1 MGTAITIIE
10 PDSKN
15 TNSNSNEEGGFG
27 SLETAKGH
35 LPLRSIDVETKI
47 SGVVA
52 RTTLKQVFVNTYE
65 EPLEATYIFPLP
77 PRAAVSHFELRVAG
91 RAVVGELQERGQ
103 ARATYNAAI
112 ASGHRAAIA
121 EEERPDVFTMR
132 VGNLPP
138 GEEAEV
144 ELVLTAPLE
153 VIAGEVTYR
162 FPLVVAPRYIPGVP
176 LGGKDV
182 GAGIAADT
190 DAVPDASRISPPVML
205 PNYPNPVQL
214 SLAVDI
220 DTGGL
225 SMENL
230 RSTLHSV
237 LVESSRERAHI
248 KVQPGERVNRD
259 FILRWDVSSD
269 AIGTACLAS
278 PSPKAGSP
286 SVFQLTLVPPA
297 DVAKQ
302 QRPRDVVF
310 VLDRSGSMS
319 GWKMVAARRA
329 LGRMLDTLSPQ
340 DRFNVLSFDDR
351 IEPLPGHGSSALV
364 EATNRNR
371 FRAIE
376 HLSGVDARGGT
387 EMARPL
393 LEAADALSG
402 GYQDRDRW
410 IVLVTDGQVGNEDQ
424 ILRDLSSKIKNV
436 RIFTVGIDRAV
447 NEGFLR
453 RLSELGGGGT
463 ELVESE
469 DRLDEVM
476 DRVHRSIDSP
486 VLTEL
491 SIELEGGDIDATEI
505 VPGRIAGLFAGAPLI
520 LSGRIDGE
528 LDKDATLIVRGANA
542 LGDSWSTRVPV
553 QQVENEAIGVL
564 WARQRLRELE
574 DRYTIGRGNANAIEK
589 EIIDVSLAY
598 NVLCRFTAFVA
609 VDKAEVIENHEDMR
623 EVTQPVET
631 PEGWDGASASTSFDL
646 EDDED
651 DAFGDFEVEREVRR
665 DKGGQVLGRIDL
677 DMLQDRLEGR
687 ANRGGKAKAR
697 KRMAKDSKPGAPMPA
712 PKMEA
717 PAELQAMPEPE
728 PMEEAT
734 RSLSVSEVM
743 SELAPG
749 GAFDAFAPMDPASDA
764 PVTTSAAPLGG
775 MQLGSASSS
784 MGAGGG
790 GNYGAPSN
798 APMAPSPAPP
808 VSPARHAPRPQ
819 APVATGHRSGGHA
832 RTQTG
837 VVKGNMVDLAPEQAK
852 GLVSTLAVDVWGVGL
867 VLYAALHNSRLFK
880 GSSDFDT
887 LTKII
892 AANLPTELAPSSMSP
907 EDAAKLDGILRG
919 ALLAQPEAR
928 PMMHT
933 LAEALEAML
942 EDADAAKAA
951 LAALVASAKGFD
963 VDENVAKPT
972 LDNERFELAGLLTH
986 TGRCALWLARDTQ
999 RDVDV
1004 LVKILHP
1011 HLASDADEV
1020 SHFIEVVSPSFDG
1033 TPTAVT
1039 TGWVEQDGSG
1049 AERQPYAVL
1058 EYTEGVDLGQLLKS
1072 HGALDP
1078 QVAVYIAARV
1088 ARTLSDC
1095 HALILDGG
1103 AHGLL
1108 HGSIK
1113 PGHVL
1118 LAEDGSVAIL
1128 DFGGGV
1134 DTSNAKKKAR
1144 ARESYTWP
1152 GSSAS
1157 ASAPNTRV
1165 LERDTPEEPKKQ
1177 GFFGKLATM
1186 IRGESKTE
1194 DAPEEKDSGRRDF
1207 WK

>member
-10 PDSKN
+10 PDN
-15 TNSNSNEEGGFG
+15 TTRTPDEDESFG

-35 LPLRSIDVETKI
+35 LPLRSIDVQTRV

-52 RTTLKQVFVNTYE
+52 RTTLKQVFVNTHK

-144 ELVLTAPLE
+144 ELVMTAPLE

-162 FPLVVAPRYIPGVP
+162 FPLVVAPRYMPGVP
-176 LGGKDV
+176 LGGEDV
-182 GAGIAADT
+182 GSGIAPDT

-214 SLAVDI
+214 SLSVDI

-225 SMENL
+225 ALENL

-248 KVQPGERVNRD
+248 QVQPGERVNRD

-269 AIGTACLAS
+269 TIGTACLAS
-278 PSPKAGSP
+278 PSPKQGSP

-297 DVAKQ
+297 DVAKA

-351 IEPLPGHGSSALV
+351 IDPLPGHTASALV

-371 FRAIE
+371 YRAIE
-376 HLSGVDARGGT
+376 HLSSVDARGGT

-393 LEAADALSG
+393 LLAANALSG

-424 ILRDLSSKIKNV
+424 ILRDLASLIKNV

-447 NEGFLR
+447 NESFLR

-505 VPGRIAGLFAGAPLI
+505 VPGRVAGLFAGAPLI
-520 LSGRIDGE
+520 LSGRIKGG
-528 LDKDATLIVRGANA
+528 LAKNTTLIVRGANA

-564 WARQRLRELE
+564 WAKQRLRELE
-574 DRYTIGRGNANAIEK
+574 DRYTIGRGRMSTIEK
-589 EIIDVSLAY
+589 EIVKISLDY

-623 EVTQPVET
+623 EVTQPVESV
-631 PEGWDGASASTSFDL
+631 EGWEGDSFD
-646 EDDED
+646 EDA
-651 DAFGDFEVEREVRR
+651 DAIDGLVVGNRGAEREFSAPRTR
-665 DKGGQVLGRIDL
+665 SKKKMDSARARTQVEA
-677 DMLQDRLEGR
+677 M
-687 ANRGGKAKAR
+687 KY
-697 KRMAKDSKPGAPMPA
+697 
-712 PKMEA
+712 EA
-717 PAELQAMPEPE
+717 PAEDEPE
-728 PMEEAT
+728 MTRSVSFSSQMASMADMEEELQ
-734 RSLSVSEVM
+734 SLR
-743 SELAPG
+743 PG
-749 GAFDAFAPMDPASDA
+749 SSFDPFD
-764 PVTTSAAPLGG
+764 
-775 MQLGSASSS
+775 SS
-784 MGAGGG
+784 
-790 GNYGAPSN
+790 YSN
-798 APMAPSPAPP
+798 APAPQAIGDAPMQGFGGGAPGAPAP
-808 VSPARHAPRPQ
+808 APEKPMAGR
-819 APVATGHRSGGHA
+819 ATGAASGQRLGDSVS
-832 RTQTG
+832 QTKAG
-837 VVKGNMVDLAPEQAK
+837 VQKALVRELSPEQSK
-852 GLVSTLAVDVWGVGL
+852 GQPSTLATDVWSVAAT
-867 VLYAALHNSRLFK
+867 LYHLLHNQALFT
-880 GSSDFDT
+880 GASDFEI
-887 LTKII
+887 LSKIVNI
-892 AANLPTELAPSSMSP
+892 ELPEQLVPVTASPMLELILSSALKAAP
-907 EDAAKLDGILRG
+907 ED
-919 ALLAQPEAR
+919 R

-933 LAEALEAML
+933 LAEELEAL
-942 EDADAAKAA
+942 VLDRDATLAA
-951 LAALVASAKGFD
+951 LAKLVAATTAREVDTSASAP
-963 VDENVAKPT
+963 E
-972 LDNERFELAGLLTH
+972 LDNARFEITGLFDRS
-986 TGRCALWLARDTQ
+986 GMYDVWMAKDTASG
-999 RDVDV
+999 RDVLIRV
-1004 LVKILHP
+1004 LH
-1011 HLASDADEV
+1011 DFMADDFVFVRDFER
-1020 SHFIEVVSPSFDG
+1020 VVSLSFDG
-1033 TPTAVT
+1033 TPTLIAS
-1039 TGWVEQDGSG
+1039 GSLATSESG
-1049 AERQPYAVL
+1049 RTPAPYVVL
-1058 EYTEGVDLGQLLKS
+1058 EYVNGVDLRQLIS
-1072 HGALDP
+1072 EHGALDP
-1078 QVAVYIAARV
+1078 QVAIYIMARAARIL
-1088 ARTLSDC
+1088 ADC
-1095 HALILDGG
+1095 HALLLSDGSYGLRHG
-1103 AHGLL
+1103 AV
-1108 HGSIK
+1108 K
-1113 PGHVL
+1113 PGHIIVS
-1118 LAEDGSVAIL
+1118 EDGAVSLL
-1128 DFGGGV
+1128 DFGVGV
-1134 DTSNAKKKAR
+1134 DLSGSKKQAR
-1144 ARESYTWP
+1144 ARENYDWA
-1152 GSSAS
+1152 SSPTIQGPTGPARDE
-1157 ASAPNTRV
+1157 P
-1165 LERDTPEEPKKQ
+1165 ERPKK
-1177 GFFGKLATM
+1177 GLLGKIATM
-1186 IRGESKTE
+1186 LRGESKTE
-1194 DAPEEKDSGRRDF
+1194 DKPADEKSPSGRRDF

>member
-10 PDSKN
+10 PDN
-15 TNSNSNEEGGFG
+15 TTRTPDEDESFG

-35 LPLRSIDVETKI
+35 LPLRSIDVQTRV

-52 RTTLKQVFVNTYE
+52 RTTLKQVFVNTHK

-144 ELVLTAPLE
+144 ELVMTAPLE

-162 FPLVVAPRYIPGVP
+162 FPLVVAPRYMPGVP
-176 LGGKDV
+176 LGGEDV
-182 GAGIAADT
+182 GSGIAPDT

-214 SLAVDI
+214 SLSVDI

-225 SMENL
+225 ALENL

-248 KVQPGERVNRD
+248 QVQPGERVNRD

-269 AIGTACLAS
+269 TIGTACLAS
-278 PSPKAGSP
+278 PSPKQGSP

-297 DVAKQ
+297 DVAKA

-351 IEPLPGHGSSALV
+351 IDPLPGHAASALV

-371 FRAIE
+371 YRAIE
-376 HLSGVDARGGT
+376 HLSSVDARGGT
-387 EMARPL
+387 EMAQPL
-393 LEAADALSG
+393 RQAADALSG

-424 ILRDLSSKIKNV
+424 ILRDLASRIKNV

-505 VPGRIAGLFAGAPLI
+505 VPGRVAGLFAGAPLI
-520 LSGRIDGE
+520 LSGRIKGN
-528 LDKDATLIVRGANA
+528 LARDAALIVRGANT

-574 DRYTIGRGNANAIEK
+574 DRYTIGRGNTSAIEK
-589 EIIDVSLAY
+589 EILAISLDY

-609 VDKAEVIENHEDMR
+609 VDKVEVIKNHEDMR
-623 EVTQPVET
+623 EVTQPVESV
-631 PEGWDGASASTSFDL
+631 EGWEGAGGFAGDFEEDAEAIDGLVAGNRGAFARRDAEFESSAPRMKSKKKMDSNAVSTRSQAKLEEMEYEASFEPEPEEVTRSLSLSSTL
-646 EDDED
+646 MEDF
-651 DAFGDFEVEREVRR
+651 DAFGDFAPA
-665 DKGGQVLGRIDL
+665 DAPAPPPSSGGYNSMPYNAPAAPQAS
-677 DMLQDRLEGR
+677 R
-687 ANRGGKAKAR
+687 APAPMQGFGGGA
-697 KRMAKDSKPGAPMPA
+697 PGAPAPA
-712 PKMEA
+712 PAK
-717 PAELQAMPEPE
+717 
-728 PMEEAT
+728 PMAGRAT
-734 RSLSVSEVM
+734 GAASGQRLGNSVS
-743 SELAPG
+743 
-749 GAFDAFAPMDPASDA
+749 
-764 PVTTSAAPLGG
+764 
-775 MQLGSASSS
+775 
-784 MGAGGG
+784 
-790 GNYGAPSN
+790 
-798 APMAPSPAPP
+798 
-808 VSPARHAPRPQ
+808 
-819 APVATGHRSGGHA
+819 
-832 RTQTG
+832 QTKAG
-837 VVKGNMVDLAPEQAK
+837 VVKGNVRDLSPEQAK
-852 GLVSTLAVDVWGVGL
+852 AMPSTLATDVWSVAAT
-867 VLYAALHNSRLFK
+867 LYRLLHNQVLFT
-880 GSSDFDT
+880 GSSDFEI
-887 LTKII
+887 LTKIVKAELPDQLVPTSASPMLELI
-892 AANLPTELAPSSMSP
+892 LSSALKAAP
-907 EDAAKLDGILRG
+907 ED
-919 ALLAQPEAR
+919 R

-933 LAEALEAML
+933 LAEELEAL
-942 EDADAAKAA
+942 VVDRDAVLAA
-951 LAALVASAKGFD
+951 LAKLIAATKGREIDASEPAPALDDA
-963 VDENVAKPT
+963 
-972 LDNERFELAGLLTH
+972 RFEITGLLER
-986 TGRCALWLARDTQ
+986 TGMHDVWLAKDTA
-999 RDVDV
+999 RGEDVV
-1004 LVKILHP
+1004 VKILHGFM
-1011 HLASDADEV
+1011 ADDPDLVREFK
-1020 SHFIEVVSPSFDG
+1020 SVVSLSFDG
-1033 TPTAVT
+1033 TPTLIAS
-1039 TGWVEQDGSG
+1039 GNLAQDGSG
-1049 AERQPYAVL
+1049 GTAAPYVVL
-1058 EYTEGVDLGQLLKS
+1058 EYAKGVDLGQLLRE
-1072 HGALDP
+1072 HGALDQ
-1078 QVAVYIAARV
+1078 QVAIYLMARV
-1088 ARTLSDC
+1088 ARTLADC
-1095 HALILDGG
+1095 HALILPDGS
-1103 AHGLL
+1103 HGLL
-1108 HGSIK
+1108 HGAVK
-1113 PGHVL
+1113 PGHIV
-1118 LAEDGSVAIL
+1118 ASEDGAVSLL
-1128 DFGGGV
+1128 DFGVGV
-1134 DTSNAKKKAR
+1134 DLSGAKKKAR
-1144 ARESYTWP
+1144 ARESYNWT
-1152 GSSAS
+1152 AS
-1157 ASAPNTRV
+1157 PKVQGGAQV
-1165 LERDTPEEPKKQ
+1165 LEREEPEQPKK
-1177 GFFGKLATM
+1177 GLFGKIATM
-1186 IRGESKTE
+1186 LRGESKTE
-1194 DAPEEKDSGRRDF
+1194 DKPADEKSPSGRRDF

>member
-10 PDSKN
+10 PDN
-15 TNSNSNEEGGFG
+15 TTRTTNEDEGFG

-35 LPLRSIDVETKI
+35 LPLRSIDVETKVA
-47 SGVVA
+47 GLVA
-52 RTTLKQVFVNTYE
+52 RTTLKQVFVNTYK

-162 FPLVVAPRYIPGVP
+162 FPLVVAPRYMPGVP
-176 LGGKDV
+176 LGGEDV
-182 GAGIAADT
+182 GSGIAPDT

-214 SLAVDI
+214 SLSVDI

-225 SMENL
+225 ALENL

-248 KVQPGERVNRD
+248 QVQPGERVNRD

-269 AIGTACLAS
+269 TIGTACLAS
-278 PSPKAGSP
+278 PSPKNGAP

-297 DVAKQ
+297 DVARA

-329 LGRMLDTLSPQ
+329 LGRILDTLSPQ

-351 IEPLPGHGSSALV
+351 IEPLPGHAASALV
-364 EATNRNR
+364 DATNRNR
-371 FRAIE
+371 YRAIE

-387 EMARPL
+387 EMAQPL
-393 LEAADALSG
+393 RQAADALSG

-424 ILRDLSSKIKNV
+424 ILRDLGSRIKNV

-476 DRVHRSIDSP
+476 DRVHRAIDSP

-505 VPGRIAGLFAGAPLI
+505 VPGRVAGLFAGAPLI
-520 LSGRIDGE
+520 LSGRIRGA
-528 LDKDATLIVRGANA
+528 LDKDATLIVRGANT

-553 QQVENEAIGVL
+553 QQVENEAVGVL

-574 DRYTIGRGNANAIEK
+574 DRYTIGRGSTSDIEK
-589 EIIDVSLAY
+589 EIIKVSLDY

-623 EVTQPVET
+623 EVTQPVESV
-631 PEGWDGASASTSFDL
+631 EGWEGGAL
-646 EDDED
+646 V
-651 DAFGDFEVEREVRR
+651 GDFEEDDDAIDGLVAGNRGAFARQDAEAPKRARKKFKAKESRAHRSQMKLEEERE
-665 DKGGQVLGRIDL
+665 I
-677 DMLQDRLEGR
+677 E
-687 ANRGGKAKAR
+687 
-697 KRMAKDSKPGAPMPA
+697 MPA
-712 PKMEA
+712 F
-717 PAELQAMPEPE
+717 EPE
-728 PMEEAT
+728 PEAT
-734 RSLSVSEVM
+734 RSISFDSQMVGGFDSFADFEFADEPT
-743 SELAPG
+743 STSTPRSYSTSSYNAP
-749 GAFDAFAPMDPASDA
+749 APQA
-764 PVTTSAAPLGG
+764 LGG
-775 MQLGSASSS
+775 MMPTQ
-784 MGAGGG
+784 GAGGG
-790 GNYGAPSN
+790 APGAP
-798 APMAPSPAPP
+798 APSA
-808 VSPARHAPRPQ
+808 PARPMPTGGRATGAASGQRPGNRVSQTQ
-819 APVATGHRSGGHA
+819 AGAIKGSIRDFSPEQVKALPPMLATDVWSVAT
-832 RTQTG
+832 
-837 VVKGNMVDLAPEQAK
+837 
-852 GLVSTLAVDVWGVGL
+852 
-867 VLYAALHNSRLFK
+867 VLYQLLHGSALFT
-880 GSSDFDT
+880 GSSDFE
-887 LTKII
+887 LLSKII
-892 AANLPTELAPSSMSP
+892 KAELPEQLVPTTVSPKLELILSAALKAAP
-907 EDAAKLDGILRG
+907 ED
-919 ALLAQPEAR
+919 R

-933 LAEALEAML
+933 LAGELEALV
-942 EDADAAKAA
+942 DDRDAA
-951 LAALVASAKGFD
+951 LAEIAKLIPAID
-963 VDENVAKPT
+963 ANK
-972 LDNERFELAGLLTH
+972 LDRNAPSPELDDARFEFIGLFAH
-986 TGRCALWLARDTQ
+986 TGSHDIWLAKDTT
-999 RDVDV
+999 RDVNVVIRV
-1004 LVKILHP
+1004 LHAHI
-1011 HLASDADEV
+1011 ASDPERV
-1020 SHFIEVVSPSFDG
+1020 VMFMNVVSTALDG
-1033 TPTAVT
+1033 TPTLIASGHVAD
-1039 TGWVEQDGSG
+1039 DGSG
-1049 AERQPYAVL
+1049 GVVRPYVVL
-1058 EYTEGVDLGQLLKS
+1058 EYAEGVDLQHILRE
-1072 HGALDP
+1072 HGALEP
-1078 QVAVYIAARV
+1078 QAAIYIMARV
-1088 ARTLSDC
+1088 ARILSDC
-1095 HALILDGG
+1095 HALILPDGS
-1103 AHGLL
+1103 HGLL
-1108 HGSIK
+1108 HGEVK
-1113 PGHVL
+1113 PGHIVVSK
-1118 LAEDGSVAIL
+1118 DGEVSLL
-1128 DFGGGV
+1128 DFGAGV
-1134 DTSNAKKKAR
+1134 DLSGAKKKAR
-1144 ARESYTWP
+1144 ARESYNW
-1152 GSSAS
+1152 AS
-1157 ASAPNTRV
+1157 GAVIESPIGPKPEAP
-1165 LERDTPEEPKKQ
+1165 EQPKK
-1177 GFFGKLATM
+1177 GLFGKIATM
-1186 IRGESKTE
+1186 LRGESKTE
-1194 DAPEEKDSGRRDF
+1194 DKPTDEKSSGRRDF